1 MNLHKTRSL
10 VAFGAA
16 TILAALTFAPVALA
30 DDTAELEAKF
40 TASDTNSDG
49 KLTRDEAKAGG
60 MRRIVRGFDKID
72 TEGNGYVTLDQIKE
86 KMNSR

>member
-1 MNLHKTRSL
+1 MTLRNTRSL
-10 VAFGAA
+10 IAMGAA
-16 TILAALTFAPVALA
+16 AVIASLTLAPVALA
-30 DDTAELEAKF
+30 DETAELEAKF

-72 TEGNGYVTLDQIKE
+72 TEGNGYVTLDQIKA
-86 KMNSR
+86 KMQSR

>member
-1 MNLHKTRSL
+1 MNLRKTRTL
-10 VAFGAA
+10 IAMGAA
-16 TILAALTFAPVALA
+16 AVIASLTLAPVALA
-30 DDTAELEAKF
+30 DETAELEAKF

-49 KLTRDEAKAGG
+49 KLTRDEAKEGG